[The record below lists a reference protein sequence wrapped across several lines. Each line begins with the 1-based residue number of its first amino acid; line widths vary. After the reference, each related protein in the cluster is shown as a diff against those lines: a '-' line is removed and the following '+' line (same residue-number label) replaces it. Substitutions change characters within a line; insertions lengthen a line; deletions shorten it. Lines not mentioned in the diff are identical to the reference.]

1 MFFRNM
7 DIELIG
13 GANVI
18 IIIVSIIITNII
30 MGAIHILIIFMELL
44 PLTITHALYFPS
56 KTI

>member
-18 IIIVSIIITNII
+18 IIIVSIIIINII
-30 MGAIHILIIFMELL
+30 MGAIHILKIFMELL
-44 PLTITHALYFPS
+44 HLTINHAL
-56 KTI
+56 

>member
-1 MFFRNM
+1 M

-18 IIIVSIIITNII
+18 IIIVSIIIINII

-44 PLTITHALYFPS
+44 PLTINHAL
-56 KTI
+56 